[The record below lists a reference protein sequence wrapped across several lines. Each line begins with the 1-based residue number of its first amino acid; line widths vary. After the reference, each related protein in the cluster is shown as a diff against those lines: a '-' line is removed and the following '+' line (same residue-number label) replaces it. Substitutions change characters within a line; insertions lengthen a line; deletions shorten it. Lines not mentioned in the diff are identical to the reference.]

1 MSNVHLNL
9 EFAPKARKTSLLGLV
24 FLIASGLLFALAA
37 TQVGMKIYENSRQK
51 LVLAETG
58 NRSAAPVRAVAP
70 ALRPDPAETVRAQF
84 VRQTSRSL
92 MTPWADLLNAL
103 EKAPSNV
110 ALLAVEPS
118 AAKRSLSLTAEA
130 ASPAQMLAYVQ
141 ALQDDKHLANVILV
155 SHQVQLQAAGTPIRF
170 QVRASWG
177 EAP

>member
-9 EFAPKARKTSLLGLV
+9 EFAPKARKTSMLALV
-24 FLIASGLLFALAA
+24 FLIASVLLFAAA
-37 TQVGMKIYENSRQK
+37 AAKVGMKIYENSQQK
-51 LVLAETG
+51 EALAETG
-58 NRSAAPVRAVAP
+58 NRSAPPVRVAP
-70 ALRPDPAETVRAQF
+70 PAQRPDPAETVRAQF

-92 MTPWADLLNAL
+92 MTPWSDLLTAL

-130 ASPAQMLAYVQ
+130 ANPAQMLNYLQ
-141 ALQDDKHLANVILV
+141 ALQGDKHLADVMLV
-155 SHQVQLQAAGTPIRF
+155 SHQVQLQAPGTPIRF

-177 EAP
+177 ETP